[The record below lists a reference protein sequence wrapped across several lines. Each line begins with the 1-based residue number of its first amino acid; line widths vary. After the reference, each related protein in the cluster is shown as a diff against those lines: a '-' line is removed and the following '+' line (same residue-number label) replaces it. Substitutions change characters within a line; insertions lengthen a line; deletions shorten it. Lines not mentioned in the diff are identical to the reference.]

1 MAKRARRRHKDGV
14 VNRAARR
21 VHAVDVRIFR
31 AVARMRRDALTPV
44 MRVFTRVG
52 TAGALWGVIAA
63 AAFALGGFY
72 LPGLLVPWAAI
83 AGSWILAEASKHL
96 FDRSRPH
103 DSDMGIAPLVKTPSS
118 SSFPS
123 GHSATAAAGAM
134 SLSVAYPALA
144 PVFAAAGLTV
154 MFSRIYLGVHY
165 PSDVFAGATIGLVCA
180 LLLAPL
186 A

>member
-1 MAKRARRRHKDGV
+1 MVRRV
-14 VNRAARR
+14 SRR
-21 VHAVDVRIFR
+21 VHGLDVSIFR
-31 AVARMRRDALTPV
+31 GVSRMRRGALTPV

-63 AAFALGGFY
+63 VAFVLGGFY
-72 LPGLLVPWAAI
+72 LPGLLVPWAAV

-123 GHSATAAAGAM
+123 GHSATAAAGAI
-134 SLSVAYPALA
+134 SLSAAYPSLA
-144 PVFAAAGLTV
+144 PAFAAAGLAV
-154 MFSRIYLGVHY
+154 IFSRIYLGVHY
-165 PSDVFAGATIGLVCA
+165 PSDVLAGAAIGVVCA
-180 LLLAPL
+180 VLLAPL